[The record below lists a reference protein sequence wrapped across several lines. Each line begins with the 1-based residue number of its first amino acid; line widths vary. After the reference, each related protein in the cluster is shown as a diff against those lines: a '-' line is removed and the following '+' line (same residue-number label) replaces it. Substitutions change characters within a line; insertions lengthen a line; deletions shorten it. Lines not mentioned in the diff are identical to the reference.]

1 MTSTR
6 VLARN
11 TGLNVAGQ
19 ALPMVAAL
27 VAIPVLI
34 RHLGAPRFGVLT
46 LAWAV
51 IGYFSLFD
59 LGLGRALTQAVAAR
73 LGSRSGIAELPVVAW
88 TALLVMTVFGVLGGG
103 VLAMCSPWLVGGLL
117 NIPLELR
124 AESLTA
130 FYLLSVSMPAVVPT
144 AGLRGLLEAHQDFG
158 IATALKIPLALFTFM
173 APLAVLPFSN
183 SLVPIVVVLVI
194 GRYLTWIAHVIACV
208 KRYDY
213 LRHRP
218 APRLSVVVPLLR
230 LGGWM
235 TTSNLVSPVMAYLDR
250 FFIGATLAMTAV
262 AHYVTPYEIVSKL
275 LVVPIAMI
283 TVVFPAFASTYVD
296 NPHRT
301 TVLFERSLRI
311 LVLLTFP
318 LSLVSILFAREGL
331 MIWVGAAFADASAPV
346 LRWLAVGIFANA
358 VAQAPF
364 ALLQSTGRPDL
375 TAKLHLIEL
384 PLYVASL
391 AWLASTHG
399 IVGVAVAWTLRATFD
414 AVALLAVANQRL
426 QGTRGTIRPTLIV
439 AAGAL
444 AALVGACF
452 VEGLMPKVLF
462 LVVTAV
468 TFGAVSWTR
477 MMQPAERAYL
487 MERARA

>member
-1 MTSTR
+1 MTTTR

-11 TGLNVAGQ
+11 TVLNVTGQ

-46 LAWAV
+46 LAWAA

-73 LGSRSGIAELPVVAW
+73 LGSKSGVAELPVMAW

-103 VLAMCSPWLVGGLL
+103 VIALAAPWLVGGIL
-117 NIPLELR
+117 NIPSDLR
-124 AESLTA
+124 AESLGA
-130 FYLLSVSMPAVVPT
+130 FYLLALSMPAVVPT

-158 IATALKIPLALFTFM
+158 VATALKIPLALFTFL

-183 SLVPIVVVLVI
+183 SLVPIVGVLVA
-194 GRYLTWIAHVIACV
+194 GRYLTWIAHLIACV

-213 LRHRP
+213 LGNRP
-218 APRLSVVVPLLR
+218 SPRLSVVVPLLR
-230 LGGWM
+230 FGGWM
-235 TTSNLVSPVMAYLDR
+235 TTSNIVSPMMAYLDR

-283 TVVFPAFASTYVD
+283 AVVFPAFASTYVD

-318 LSLVSILFAREGL
+318 LSLVVILFAREML
-331 MIWVGAAFADASAPV
+331 TLWVGAAFADASAPV
-346 LRWLAVGIFANA
+346 MRWLAVGIFANSL
-358 VAQAPF
+358 AQAPF
-364 ALLQSTGRPDL
+364 AFLQGTGRPDL
-375 TAKLHLIEL
+375 TAKLHLMEL

-391 AWLASTHG
+391 AWLANLYG

-414 AVALLAVANQRL
+414 SVALLVIANQRTH
-426 QGTRGTIRPTLIV
+426 GSPETIRPTLV
-439 AAGAL
+439 VGAGAL
-444 AALVGACF
+444 AVLVGACF
-452 VEGLMPKVLF
+452 VEGLMPKLFVLVASV
-462 LVVTAV
+462 LA
-468 TFGAVSWTR
+468 FGAIGWTR

-487 MERARA
+487 RERARA